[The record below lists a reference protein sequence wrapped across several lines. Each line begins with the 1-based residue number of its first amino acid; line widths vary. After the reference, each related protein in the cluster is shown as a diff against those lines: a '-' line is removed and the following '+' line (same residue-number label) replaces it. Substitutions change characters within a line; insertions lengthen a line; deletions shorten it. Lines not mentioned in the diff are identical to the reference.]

1 MAKLSL
7 NEILN
12 LDNSKQSIKKI
23 DLFLSDQNKY
33 SDNYMEVIAFKAKML
48 HALDE
53 TSEALKLLFSYVAE
67 LKKLKAKGIIFVCDS
82 IIYITEDISK
92 FDQSLKYINLKKN
105 FLPISSSNLY
115 IKDMIHL
122 YLLENKKSD
131 AIKLILN
138 YLEDD
143 LSKDEIFFAKETLA
157 NLYYDTK
164 EYDKYIELSSL
175 LISNY
180 QNNLELSKIED
191 VEINLLKINLIREE
205 YDEII
210 KNANKILENLT
221 DPDKIIITSSMLMR
235 AYIVKNDFKYASVV
249 ESCYEDKL
257 DDAKVENQ
265 ISFINN
271 AIDLYTKA
279 HSLVS
284 VREYQSR
291 LEALKEEI
299 EPEAKPKKKR
309 KKTNDDIYDI
319 PVIEEEVIE
328 EEIEAHNQILNTSE
342 PQLKL
347 EYDNVYKTIKYN
359 DVEVSE
365 YYLKLNDLL
374 NMLNQIPYDLKF
386 REFYRQM
393 MMILIKYFKFE
404 EAYFLSYENES
415 YVGYHYK
422 MDRVYDKMPAE
433 EVLLDS
439 AMYMSYTLGSEI
451 IINDDS
457 REYLKNIID
466 DNYYE
471 GNIYIL
477 SLPIITEIETSGSI
491 SYISREPFLN
501 VDMAYEG
508 LKIASSIL
516 NSRFVYG
523 LYKKIDDNKK
533 EKLLYLAEHIDAG
546 YKEDALGKIT
556 LSDYTVNL
564 LHSFKNLSLEDY
576 FMHMNNQDIAR
587 YKNAREKLLDLKEV
601 SQEVIYDYNV
611 GDKVIKIKEKM
622 YSLLIDGIVNIISV
636 LHDITEIEDEK
647 KSLIS
652 LAYRNPNSKIDSEVK
667 LMVDLKDALYDHR
680 FALCILKVVDF
691 DIYKELYG
699 YNFERQL
706 IYALGEK
713 LKECIDDFSTNVYHF
728 SGSEYALLLN
738 NINDKRI
745 IEGKVKKWLNKVS
758 KLLHELNSRINITFA
773 CGCFKPTSVANLDPN
788 RVINNALDGLQSAY
802 MMDGNIR
809 FAHYDSYLAEARF
822 KENSLI
828 THISESIDMN
838 NIGLTYKQIVNIK
851 KKEVLG
857 YKVDINL
864 DNYEVDINYFK
875 EVIERRNLKEKIT
888 KYLIYTLFKEMK
900 MLYDST
906 HYKLNIFIDL
916 DINILND
923 DMMSFIT
930 DKLNFY
936 KIDAKNI
943 IFNVSDTNN
952 KYVGYLYSIGFNVA
966 SDNLLEIYR
975 DKIKYL
981 FFDYHLINKN
991 NSEYLTLITNEKK
1004 IKMIMSEINTEDD
1017 LKVVSNEGYEYVFG
1031 NYYKKLTRIKNIIDK
1046 LES

>member
-7 NEILN
+7 NEVLN

-23 DLFLSDQNKY
+23 DIFLSGESKY
-33 SDNYMEVIAFKAKML
+33 SDNFMEVIAFKGKML
-48 HALDE
+48 HILDD
-53 TSEALKLLFSYVAE
+53 TTEALKLLFSYIAE
-67 LKKLKAKGIIFVCDS
+67 LKKLRPKGIIAICDS

-105 FLPISSSNLY
+105 FLPISSHTLY

-122 YLLENKKSD
+122 YLLENKKSE
-131 AIKLILN
+131 AIKLILD
-138 YLEDD
+138 YLKDD

-157 NLYYDTK
+157 NLYYETK

-191 VEINLLKINLIREE
+191 VEINLLKINLLKEE

-210 KNANKILENLT
+210 KNANRILENLT
-221 DPDKIIITSSMLMR
+221 DPDKIIITASMLMKS
-235 AYIVKNDFKYASVV
+235 YIVKEDFKYASVV

-257 DDAKVENQ
+257 DSASVDNQ
-265 ISFINN
+265 KSFINN
-271 AIDLYTKA
+271 AIDLYTKL

-284 VREYQSR
+284 VRGYQAR
-291 LEALKEEI
+291 LDALKED
-299 EPEAKPKKKR
+299 EPEVKPKKKR
-309 KKTNDDIYDI
+309 KKTSDDIYDI
-319 PVIEEEVIE
+319 PVIEDELIE
-328 EEIEAHNQILNTSE
+328 EEIEVNNQLLTETE
-342 PQLKL
+342 PKLSL
-347 EYDNVYKTIKYN
+347 EYDNVYKTVKYN

-374 NMLNQIPYDLKF
+374 GLLNQIPYDLKF

-393 MMILIKYFKFE
+393 MMILAKSFKFE
-404 EAYFLSYENES
+404 EAYFLSYDNDKF
-415 YVGYHYK
+415 VGYHYK
-422 MDRVYDKMPAE
+422 MERVYDKTPAE
-433 EVLLDS
+433 EVLADS

-466 DNYYE
+466 DTYYE
-471 GNIYIL
+471 DNIYVL
-477 SLPIITEIETSGSI
+477 SLPIITEIETRGSI
-491 SYISREPFLN
+491 SYISHEPFLN

-546 YKEDALGKIT
+546 YKEEALGNIT
-556 LSDYTVNL
+556 LSDYGMNM
-564 LHSFKNLSLEDY
+564 LHTFKNLSLEDY
-576 FMHMNNQDIAR
+576 FIHMNNQDITR
-587 YKNAREKLLDLKEV
+587 YKNARERLLDLRTTFE
-601 SQEVIYDYNV
+601 EITYDYKLP
-611 GDKVIKIKEKM
+611 DKILKIKEKM
-622 YSLLIDGIVNIISV
+622 YSLLIDGIVNIISIFT
-636 LHDITEIEDEK
+636 DITDLEEEK

-706 IYALGEK
+706 IYALGDK

-728 SGSEYALLLN
+728 SGSEYALLLSN
-738 NINDKRI
+738 VNDKRT
-745 IEGKVKKWLNKVS
+745 IEGKVRKWLTKVA
-758 KLLHELNSRINITFA
+758 KALHELNTRINITFA
-773 CGCFKPTSVANLDPN
+773 CGCFKPATVSNLDPN

-802 MMDGNIR
+802 SLDGSIR
-809 FAHYDSYLAEARF
+809 FAHYDSLESEARF

-864 DNYEVDINYFK
+864 DNYEVDLSYFK

-906 HYKLNIFIDL
+906 HYKLNVFIDL
-916 DINILND
+916 DVNMLND

-936 KIDAKNI
+936 KIDTKNI
-943 IFNVSDTNN
+943 ILNVNDTNN
-952 KYVGYLYSIGFNVA
+952 KYVGYLYSLGFNLA

-975 DKIKYL
+975 DKISYL
-981 FFDYHLINKN
+981 FFDYHLINKD
-991 NSEYLTLITNEKK
+991 NSEYLSLITSDKK

-1017 LKVVSNEGYEYVFG
+1017 LKVVTNEGYEYVFG
-1031 NYYKKLTRIKNIIDK
+1031 NYYRKLTRIKNIIDK
-1046 LES
+1046 LEN